1 MQAMDIVG
9 AKDARGAMDDMALL
23 REYAT
28 NHSEEAFAELV
39 ARRVNF
45 VHSAALRQ
53 VGDPNLAEEVT
64 QAVFVILAQKAG
76 RISDKTLLSG
86 WLFNTARFAAL
97 AQLRAEAKRRQRE
110 QEAQMQTEHQSSA
123 ADEFWNEMSPHLDAA
138 LAALGEKDR
147 QAVLLRFC
155 ENKSLAEVGNALR
168 SGEDTA
174 RKRVTRALEKLRK
187 FFAKRGVALTT
198 AVIAGAISAN
208 SVQAAPA
215 GMATMIAATAVKGS
229 AVAAS
234 TLTLVKG
241 TFKIMTYAKMKLAFG
256 IAAAT
261 LLTVG
266 TINVAISSIV
276 PADEKT
282 SSGEVSAQER
292 GFAND
297 LIKATADGDYQEF
310 LADGD
315 NSFKTIT
322 ESQFKAVCAQVSS
335 KLKGGYKVIFLGSFN
350 VKEMKDHVTLWKVTY
365 DDGSDDDVLHLTT
378 NKGKVTGA
386 LLTSP
391 FQ

>member
-1 MQAMDIVG
+1 MDAMD
-9 AKDARGAMDDMALL
+9 ARDDMALL
-23 REYAT
+23 REYAQ
-28 NHSEEAFAELV
+28 SRSDDAFAELV
-39 ARRVNF
+39 SRRVNF

-64 QAVFVILAQKAG
+64 QAVFLILAQKAG
-76 RISDKTLLSG
+76 KISEKTILTG
-86 WLFNTARFAAL
+86 WLFKTTRFAAL

-110 QEAQMQTEHQSSA
+110 QEAQMQTELQSSA
-123 ADEFWNEMSPHLDAA
+123 ADEVWNEVSPHLDEG

-155 ENKSLAEVGNALR
+155 ENKSFAEVGGVLQ

-174 RKRVTRALEKLRK
+174 RKRVERALEKLRK
-187 FFAKRGVALTT
+187 FFTKRGVVLTT
-198 AVIAGAISAN
+198 AIIAGAISAN

-215 GMATMIAATAVKGS
+215 GMATTIAATAVKGS

-234 TLTLVKG
+234 TITLVKG
-241 TFKIMTYAKMKLAFG
+241 TIKIMTYAKLKLALG

-261 LLTVG
+261 LLAVG

-276 PADEKT
+276 PPNEKT
-282 SSGEVSAQER
+282 SSGDVSSQER

-297 LIKATADGDYQEF
+297 LIKATADGDYQAF
-310 LADGD
+310 VADGD
-315 NSFKTIT
+315 KGFKTIT
-322 ESQFKAVCAQVSS
+322 ESQFKSVCDQVGS